1 MPPIGSGLKVS
12 LEAELQYSRHRS
24 STKSR
29 DLTKI
34 VVVNVAVRTPKG
46 RAVENEREVS
56 LSLTSSELEIC
67 FHSGEKDKDRCAK
80 NQGSSE

>member
-12 LEAELQYSRHRS
+12 LEAELQYSRRRS

-46 RAVENEREVS
+46 RAVENERGVS
-56 LSLTSSELEIC
+56 
-67 FHSGEKDKDRCAK
+67 
-80 NQGSSE
+80 